1 MGAAGSAVFKLN
13 VSNYCTVPAVDR
25 LTVEL
30 LGLLASIDVSCIVLC
45 GNLVCC

>member
-13 VSNYCTVPAVDR
+13 VSNCCTVPAVDR
-25 LTVEL
+25 MTVEL
-30 LGLLASIDVSCIVLC
+30 LGLLVGVDVSCIALC